1 MLLNKETSKIK
12 YIDFHFSESHTQFN
26 EFIQVV
32 DLGSIGPRGTMY
44 NAYGW
49 ECSIIKP
56 ADTYGIWIGKQPNLE
71 NTIKSKINNNI
82 SVSDKLYFDANCKFP
97 RFKLAS
103 KNMKRTI
110 KINNADKIVLSKY
123 TPTYYKTSSG
133 WLKNVKPYL
142 VYSPS
147 EDTYYY
153 MSNVRDLSYDR
164 SCNKRIEKFNTNYKK
179 YSSTGHQTELYD
191 ILKYTQIIPNDA
203 FVLQDEVYLLNERDY
218 KYIDNIINNY
228 MQIIYDTEL
237 DKFICDGLLPIG
249 EDDINTL
256 YSMLSS
262 NDSSIVGM
270 GLKLLSSYDINSDP
284 MAIVILLNKY
294 WNRIERN
301 DAVKSVGFQQVLT
314 SLQINKNDLGR
325 HQNKL
330 MNQVFDA
337 CITEESKI
345 KAREAVRQMVLR
357 ETQEFINKQLNAL
370 SRYELTYDLTIN

>member
-32 DLGSIGPRGTMY
+32 DLGSIGPRGTEY
-44 NAYGW
+44 TDYSWDGT
-49 ECSIIKP
+49 IRP
-56 ADTYGIWIGKQPNLE
+56 ACVYGIWIGKQPNLE
-71 NTIKSKINNNI
+71 NIIKSKINNNI

-103 KNMKRTI
+103 KDMKRTI
-110 KINNADKIVLSKY
+110 KLNNANKVVISEY
-123 TPTYYKTSSG
+123 SPTYYKTSARY
-133 WLKNVKPYL
+133 LHTVQPYL

-147 EDTYYY
+147 EDIYYY
-153 MSNVRDLSYDR
+153 ISSIRDAYYDTCHK
-164 SCNKRIEKFNTNYKK
+164 SSIANFCQCYKK
-179 YSSTGHQTELYD
+179 YSSSSHRTELYD
-191 ILKYTQIIPNDA
+191 ILKYTQILPNDA
-203 FVLQDEVYLLNERDY
+203 FVLQDEIYLLNEKDY

-237 DKFICDGLLPIG
+237 DKFICDGLLPIE

-262 NDSSIVGM
+262 NDSSVVGM

-294 WNRIERN
+294 WNRIYRN
-301 DAVKSVGFQQVLT
+301 DAIKSVGFQQVLT
-314 SLQINKNDLGR
+314 SLQIDIACLGNN
-325 HQNKL
+325 QNKL
-330 MNQVFDA
+330 MNKVFDA

-357 ETQEFINKQLNAL
+357 ETQEFINKQLNEL
-370 SRYELTYDLTIN
+370 SRYELTYDLTVN

>member
-12 YIDFHFSESHTQFN
+12 YIDFHFSESYTQFN

-32 DLGSIGPRGTMY
+32 DLGSIGPRNTRY
-44 NAYGW
+44 TDYSW
-49 ECSIIKP
+49 EDAVIKP
-56 ADTYGIWIGKQPNLE
+56 ADAYGILIGKQPDLE
-71 NTIKSKINNNI
+71 TIIKSKINNNI

-103 KNMKRTI
+103 KDMKRTI

-123 TPTYYKTSSG
+123 APTYYKTKTG
-133 WLKNVKPYL
+133 WLVNVKPYL

-153 MSNVRDLSYDR
+153 MSNIREPSYDN
-164 SCNKRIEKFNTNYKK
+164 SYNKKIEKFNTCYKK
-179 YSSTGHQTELYD
+179 YSCTPHRTELYD
-191 ILKYTQIIPNDA
+191 ILKYTQIIPNDSL
-203 FVLQDEVYLLNERDY
+203 VLQDEIYLLNEKDY

-237 DKFICDGLLPIG
+237 DKFICDGLLPIR

-262 NDSSIVGM
+262 DDSSVIGM

-301 DAVKSVGFQQVLT
+301 DAIKSVGFQQVLT

-330 MNQVFDA
+330 INQVFDA
-337 CITEESKI
+337 CVTEESKI
-345 KAREAVRQMVLR
+345 KAREAVRQMVLG
-357 ETQEFINKQLNAL
+357 ETREFINKQLNEL

>member
-26 EFIQVV
+26 EFIQIV

-44 NAYGW
+44 TDYSWNH
-49 ECSIIKP
+49 SVIKP
-56 ADTYGIWIGKQPNLE
+56 INTYGIWIGKQPNLE
-71 NTIKSKINNNI
+71 NIIKSKINNNI

-103 KNMKRTI
+103 KDMKRTI
-110 KINNADKIVLSKY
+110 KISNADKIVLSKY
-123 TPTYYKTSSG
+123 TPTYYITNIG
-133 WLKNVKPYL
+133 WLNNVKPYL

-153 MSNVRDLSYDR
+153 MSNIRNPDYDR
-164 SCNKRIEKFNTNYKK
+164 SYNKRIEKFNTYYKK
-179 YSSTGHQTELYD
+179 YSSTKHQTELYD

-203 FVLQDEVYLLNERDY
+203 FVLQDEIYLLNERDY

-262 NDSSIVGM
+262 TDKSVVGI

-294 WNRIERN
+294 WNTIQYN

-357 ETQEFINKQLNAL
+357 DTQEFINEQLNEL